1 MIGMKRISN
10 ASQGFVF
17 SILAFGIF
25 SSHDAVVKTLGA
37 QYSVFQ
43 IIFFSTLF
51 AFVPLTIMMMAD
63 RNIDNFR
70 PHHPW
75 LIAIRTLATLVG
87 MSSAFYAFTVLPMT
101 EVYALLFATPLFIT
115 AISVPVLGETVGL
128 RRWLAVIVGLIGVL
142 VVLRPGTSEFTFGHG
157 AALLAAL
164 SSSISSVIVRKI
176 GNEERSAVLILFPMV
191 SSIIVMAALM
201 PFVYQPVDLPDL
213 GAMALVGLLAVA
225 AQVAII
231 GAYRAAPS
239 ATQVAP
245 IQYSQILWATL
256 FGFLFFDE
264 VPDYWVGVGAGIII
278 ISGVFVVW
286 RESRT
291 DVSDNSPVTRTANL
305 RPDTGPSP
313 KPKAVQLQPK

>member
-1 MIGMKRISN
+1 MKRISN
-10 ASQGFVF
+10 ASRGFAL
-17 SILAFGIF
+17 SIFAFGIF
-25 SSHDAVVKTLGA
+25 SSHDAIIKTLGA

-75 LIAIRTLATLVG
+75 LIAIRTVTTIVG
-87 MSSAFYAFTVLPMT
+87 MSSAFYAFTVLPLA
-101 EVYALLFATPLFIT
+101 EVYALLFATPLLIT
-115 AISVPVLGETVGL
+115 VLSVPVLGESVGL
-128 RRWLAVIVGLIGVL
+128 RRWLAVIVGLLGVMI
-142 VVLRPGTSEFTFGHG
+142 VLRPGTSEFTFGHA
-157 AALLAAL
+157 AALLAAV

-191 SSIIVMAALM
+191 TSIIVMAMLM

-239 ATQVAP
+239 AAQVAP
-245 IQYSQILWATL
+245 IQYSQILWATM
-256 FGFLFFDE
+256 FGLLFFDE
-264 VPDYWVGVGAGIII
+264 VPDLWVGVGAGIII
-278 ISGVFVVW
+278 LSGVFVVW
-286 RESRT
+286 REGRT
-291 DVSDNSPVTRTANL
+291 DVSDHSPVTRAANL
-305 RPDTGPSP
+305 RPDTGLSP
-313 KPKAVQLQPK
+313 KPKAIQIQPK

>member
-1 MIGMKRISN
+1 MRRISN

-142 VVLRPGTSEFTFGHG
+142 VVLRPGTSEFTFGHA

-278 ISGVFVVW
+278 VSGVFVVW

-291 DVSDNSPVTRTANL
+291 DVSENNPVTRAANL